1 MRPGKYLALL
11 FGLLVFLRAG
21 AVRADVSRWVQLE
34 QDALDRL
41 FD

>member
-1 MRPGKYLALL
+1 
-11 FGLLVFLRAG
+11 VD